1 MEVVE
6 MTGIASDN
14 KIHCQT
20 EYSVLKSVIV
30 VKPSFMRI
38 TEVINETQKHYKEGN
53 IDTPLAL
60 QQHDIFVK
68 VLKEQ
73 NVEVTGLPAHPRL
86 PEQVF
91 TRDIAFAIH
100 DQLFLASM
108 NEEVRQEET
117 AILKAWLR
125 DRALSYQEG
134 IPGSIEGGDVVIDG
148 STIWVGR
155 SNRTSHQAVKE
166 LQTRLPSYQIEPL
179 ALKREILHLDCV
191 FNIISEDIAL
201 IYPPAFTAEGL
212 SKLRAKFDLISVT
225 KEEQFQ
231 MGPNVLSI
239 GDGKVV
245 SLPQNERLNE
255 VIQSRG
261 FHVIPVEFSEIIKS
275 GGSFRCCTLPL
286 LRE

>member
-1 MEVVE
+1 

-20 EYSVLKSVIV
+20 EYSVLKSVLV

-53 IDTPLAL
+53 IDIPLAL
-60 QQHDIFVK
+60 QQHDRFVN
-68 VLKEQ
+68 VLKEHGA
-73 NVEVTGLPAHPRL
+73 EVTQLPAHPRL

-117 AILKAWLR
+117 TILRTWLR
-125 DRALSYQEG
+125 DRAISYQEG
-134 IPGSIEGGDVVIDG
+134 IPGSIEGGDVVIDS

-155 SNRTSHQAVKE
+155 SNRTSHQAVEE
-166 LQTRLPSYQIEPL
+166 LLMRLPSFKVEPL

-191 FNIISEDIAL
+191 FNIISEDFAL
-201 IYPPAFTAEGL
+201 VYPPAFTAEGL
-212 SKLRAKFDLISVT
+212 SRLKARFDVIPVT

-239 GDGKVV
+239 GNGKVI

-255 VIQSRG
+255 VMQARG
-261 FHVIPVEFSEIIKS
+261 FHVIPVDFSEIIKS